1 MSMYIYI
8 YVYIHI
14 YIYAKQ
20 YENVNEHDLHMC
32 DQLLYQARNV
42 TTQLLSLLMP

>member
-1 MSMYIYI
+1 M
-8 YVYIHI
+8 YVYIQLYI

-20 YENVNEHDLHMC
+20 YEHVHEHDLHMC

-42 TTQLLSLLMP
+42 TTQQLSLLMP